1 MAKESR
7 REFLALAGAGALA
20 GFLHDGTVPRG
31 KNSADSQSSPAAFT
45 LGIAS
50 YSFRAFPLDQAIAM
64 TKRLGIKKLALKDV
78 HMPLKSSDEEI
89 RATVD
94 KMKAEGIEL
103 SSCGVVYMTNEDEV
117 NNAFRYAKAAGL
129 SILVGAP
136 DEPLLKLV
144 EGMVKQTG
152 IALAIHN
159 HGPTDNR
166 YPSPES
172 VYRLVDGMDKRMGLC
187 IDVGHT
193 RRLGLDPAHEVERFA
208 DRLLDVHM
216 KDVSSADASGTTVEI
231 GRGVIDIPKL
241 VHALA
246 SVRYSNTIHFEYE
259 KDEKDPLPGLAESVG
274 YVRGVIATM

>member
-20 GFLHDGTVPRG
+20 GFLHDVAISRG
-31 KNSADSQSSPAAFT
+31 KNVEDSHSSPVAFT

-64 TKRLGIKKLALKDV
+64 TKRLGINKLALKDM
-78 HMPLKSSDEEI
+78 HMPLTSSNEDI
-89 RATVD
+89 RGTVD
-94 KMKAEGIEL
+94 KLKAEGIEL

-129 SILVGAP
+129 SFLVGSP

-144 EGMVKQTG
+144 ERMVKQTG
-152 IALAIHN
+152 VALAIHN
-159 HGPTDNR
+159 HAPTDNR

-172 VYRLVDGMDKRMGLC
+172 VYRLIEGMDKRMGLC

-193 RRLGLDPAHEVERFA
+193 RRLGLDPAHEVERFV

-216 KDVSSADASGTTVEI
+216 KDVSSADAGGTTIEI

-241 VHALA
+241 VYTLA
-246 SVRYSNTIHFEYE
+246 RVKYSNTIHFEYE

-274 YVRGVIATM
+274 YVRGIIATM

>member
-1 MAKESR
+1 MAKKSR
-7 REFLALAGAGALA
+7 REFLALAGAGTLA
-20 GFLHDGTVPRG
+20 GFLPNATTAREKNATDGHALPVL
-31 KNSADSQSSPAAFT
+31 FT

-50 YSFRAFPLDQAIAM
+50 YSFRAFPLDQAITM

-78 HMPLKSSDEEI
+78 HLPLTSSNDEI
-89 RATVD
+89 RRAVD
-94 KMKAEGIEL
+94 KMKAEGLAL

-117 NNAFRYAKAAGL
+117 KNAFRYAKAAGL
-129 SILVGAP
+129 SCMVGSP
-136 DEPLLKLV
+136 NESLLKLV
-144 EGMVKQTG
+144 ERMVKQTG

-159 HGPTDNR
+159 HGPTDNL

-172 VYRLVDGMDKRMGLC
+172 AYRRIERMDKRMGLC

-193 RRLGLDPAHEVERFA
+193 QRLGLDPAREVERFA

-216 KDVSSADASGTTVEI
+216 KDVSSADAGGTEVEI

-241 VHALA
+241 LHTLA
-246 SVRYSNTIHFEYE
+246 RVKYSNTIHFEHE

>member
-1 MAKESR
+1 MAKKSR
-7 REFLALAGAGALA
+7 RDFLALAGAGALA
-20 GFLHDGTVPRG
+20 GFLYNGAMPRE
-31 KNSADSQSSPAAFT
+31 KITRESHSSPVAFT

-78 HMPLKSSDEEI
+78 HMPLTSSEDEI
-89 RATVD
+89 RRTVD
-94 KMKAEGIEL
+94 MMKAEGIEL
-103 SSCGVVYMTNEDEV
+103 SSCGVVYMTNEGEV

-129 SILVGAP
+129 SVMVGCP
-136 DEPLLKLV
+136 SESLLKLV
-144 EGMVKQTG
+144 ERMVKQTG

-172 VYRLVDGMDKRMGLC
+172 AYRLIEGMDNRMGLC

-216 KDVSSADASGTTVEI
+216 KDVSSADAGGKEVEI
-231 GRGVIDIPKL
+231 GRGVIDIPEL
-241 VHALA
+241 LSTLA
-246 SVRYSNTIHFEYE
+246 RVKYSNTIHFEYE

-274 YVRGVIATM
+274 YVRGIIATM

>member
-1 MAKESR
+1 MAKKSR

-20 GFLHDGTVPRG
+20 GFLPHAAMPRG
-31 KNSADSQSSPAAFT
+31 KNAGDSNSSPVAFT

-78 HMPLKSSDEEI
+78 HMPLKSSDEDI

-94 KMKAEGIEL
+94 KLKAEGIEL

-117 NNAFRYAKAAGL
+117 NNTFRYARAAGL
-129 SILVGAP
+129 SFLVGSP

-144 EGMVKQTG
+144 ERMVKQTG

-172 VYRLVDGMDKRMGLC
+172 VYRLIEGMDKRLGLC

-193 RRLGLDPAHEVERFA
+193 RRLGLDPAHEVETFA

-216 KDVSSADASGTTVEI
+216 KDVSSADAGGTTVEI

-241 VHALA
+241 VHTLA
-246 SVRYSNTIHFEYE
+246 RVKYSNTIHFEYE
-259 KDEKDPLPGLAESVG
+259 KDESEPLPGLAESVG

>member
-1 MAKESR
+1 MEKESR

-20 GFLHDGTVPRG
+20 GLLHDAAIPRG
-31 KNSADSQSSPAAFT
+31 KNIGESHSSPVTFT

-50 YSFRAFPLDQAIAM
+50 FSFRAFPLDQAIAM

-78 HMPLKSSDEEI
+78 HMPLKSSDENI

-94 KMKAEGIEL
+94 KLKAEGIEL
-103 SSCGVVYMTNEDEV
+103 SSCGVVYMTSEDEV

-129 SILVGAP
+129 SLMVGAP
-136 DEPLLKLV
+136 DKPLLKLV
-144 EGMVKQTG
+144 ERMVKQTG

-159 HGPTDNR
+159 HGPTDNL

-172 VYRLVDGMDKRMGLC
+172 AYRLIEQMDKKMGLC

-193 RRLGLDPAHEVERFA
+193 RRMGLNPAHEVERFA

-216 KDVSSADASGTTVEI
+216 KDVSSADAGGTTVEI
-231 GRGVIDIPKL
+231 GRGVIDIPEL
-241 VHALA
+241 VSTLA
-246 SVRYSNTIHFEYE
+246 RVKYSNTIHFEYE

-274 YVRGVIATM
+274 YVRGVVATM

>member
-7 REFLALAGAGALA
+7 REFLALAGTGALA
-20 GFLHDGTVPRG
+20 GFLHEAPILRG
-31 KNSADSQSSPAAFT
+31 KGVADSHSSPVAFT

-50 YSFRAFPLDQAIAM
+50 YTFRAFPLDQAIAM

-78 HMPLKSSDEEI
+78 HMPLKSSDDDI

-94 KMKAEGIEL
+94 MLKAAGIEL

-117 NNAFRYAKAAGL
+117 NNAFRYAKAAGI
-129 SILVGAP
+129 SIMVGSP
-136 DEPLLKLV
+136 DEALLKLV
-144 EGMVKQTG
+144 ERMVKQTG

-172 VYRLVDGMDKRMGLC
+172 VYRLLEGIDKRMGLC

-193 RRLGLDPAHEVERFA
+193 QRLGLDPAHEVERFA

-216 KDVSSADASGTTVEI
+216 KDVSSADASGTEVEI

-241 VHALA
+241 VQSLA
-246 SVRYSNTIHFEYE
+246 RVKYSNTIHFEYE
-259 KDEKDPLPGLAESVG
+259 KDQKDPLPGIAESVG
-274 YVRGVIATM
+274 YVRGIIATM